1 METNRKSRRP
11 MAYRIEWNMNTNDRM
26 TVSKLQ
32 FGGHFSFESE
42 NFSAWYG
49 VVAMST
55 SIAHAVVWWRNRN
68 MHLLRPSVVI
78 SCTVWMDGWMTSVN
92 DSRAWWLASLAGRPA
107 GRPDDDTNDRQIVTR
122 STQPPPLIAVRE
134 ELLRGTDDVYGYLC
148 IINHFCVLRFLSVC
162 ADTP

>member
-1 METNRKSRRP
+1 METTRKSRRP
-11 MAYRIEWNMNTNDRM
+11 MAYRMEWNMNMNDRM

-78 SCTVWMDGWMTSVN
+78 SCTVWMDGWMDGFSQRQSCVVA
-92 DSRAWWLASLAGRPA
+92 RLA
-107 GRPDDDTNDRQIVTR
+107 GRPDDDTNGRQIVTR

-134 ELLRGTDDVYGYLC
+134 ELLRGTDDVYGHLC